1 LELERKR
8 EDNRQTQNNKNYG
21 EQLATQWRGR
31 TTKLTITKGQDW
43 HHQLDN
49 MIPVTGNIS
58 IVTIMLAFTKI

>member
-1 LELERKR
+1 LELEREKIIGKHKTVR
-8 EDNRQTQNNKNYG
+8 ITVNNWLHK
-21 EQLATQWRGR
+21 WRGR

>member
-31 TTKLTITKGQDW
+31 TTKLTITKGQDVNY
-43 HHQLDN
+43 QLDN
-49 MIPVTGNIS
+49 MIPLTGNIS
-58 IVTIMLAFTKI
+58 IVTMMLPFTKI